1 MRTTTFF
8 ILLFILFGCKP
19 DTENFINTSDS
30 IKMYYKSF
38 GSNATTL
45 VFIHGWSCD
54 ASAWD
59 DQLKYFKDKYHVIAL
74 DLPGFG
80 RSGKQR
86 DQWSMQR
93 LGIDVADLSIELDLN
108 NIVLIG
114 HSMGGPVA
122 LEAAKNLKE
131 KVKGVILVD
140 ILQSPHY
147 SFDTASFNWYN
158 DYAENFTDFEYLSN
172 FHKKDSLRT
181 IRYMKMLP
189 MGEVPPEPWLPM
201 LIDYYRWKSDD
212 LIPVISEI
220 QIPIRALNSDQRVPK
235 FEEWNLYHNNFDA
248 TIIEN
253 SGHYLNWEY
262 PDKFNH
268 SLNELIRDIV
278 E

>member
-1 MRTTTFF
+1 
-8 ILLFILFGCKP
+8 
-19 DTENFINTSDS
+19 
-30 IKMYYKSF
+30 MYYKSF